1 MLMPLNFNY
10 RYMSSM
16 FAHSVFFIILR
27 MCIYIVPCIVL
38 HLSRHSG
45 ERERETERQ
54 REREREVFN
63 RPRIRMYNKVS
74 FKNLFIN

>member
-1 MLMPLNFNY
+1 
-10 RYMSSM
+10 
-16 FAHSVFFIILR
+16 

-38 HLSRHSG
+38 HLSRHSV
-45 ERERETERQ
+45 ERERERDRETEIE
-54 REREREVFN
+54 RERERERERFN